1 MAQIDHTP
9 EPTYRHTEE
18 PRTGASTGTTFIGA
32 ALNTNTLDLIG
43 AAVGAGLILVP
54 LLVGAVSH

>member
-9 EPTYRHTEE
+9 EPPHRRTEE
-18 PRTGASTGTTFIGA
+18 PRTGASTGTSFVGS
-32 ALNTNTLDLIG
+32 ALGTNTLDLIG
-43 AAVGAGLILVP
+43 AAVGAGLILIP